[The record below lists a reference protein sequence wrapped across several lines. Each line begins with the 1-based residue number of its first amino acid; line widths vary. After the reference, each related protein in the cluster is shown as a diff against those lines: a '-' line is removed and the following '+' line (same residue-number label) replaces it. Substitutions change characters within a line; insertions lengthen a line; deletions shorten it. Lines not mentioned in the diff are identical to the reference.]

1 MANLVSGRTSNEVF
15 AASVHDVRHLSN
27 LLRGV
32 NFVDVASLTIS
43 GGGLTVFV
51 EESSL
56 VAAAAYIPV
65 QIFDE
70 FTYNPPTSPSASP
83 SASPTP
89 PQQSQTEKSTVLEI
103 PLRVFIDSLSIFS
116 TGPAPS
122 IVEGRA
128 NNRRWVRDRDNGGED
143 DVPRGRIEAYFAP
156 VSGKTVGMRLSY
168 AGEGH
173 PLSLLVAEGSTE
185 PDAKFEVTT
194 YTADSQPDMSFD
206 IEQTVLQ
213 LILKS
218 SWLRDALS
226 EIDPSCDKLTL
237 IGNPAPAQ
245 DSPTRRPRATAAPPI
260 FRIHAEG
267 AFGSTEM
274 DYPNDREVLETVH
287 CAEPVSFS
295 YRVAHIARAQR
306 ALQSSSKTSL
316 RIGSDGTMN
325 MQFLVP
331 SPLVRG
337 GTSEAFISFRF
348 LPLDEAE

>member
-1 MANLVSGRTSNEVF
+1 MPNVGEATRTPTVF
-15 AASVHDVRHLSN
+15 AASVHDVRHLGS

-32 NFVDVASLTIS
+32 NFVDFALMTITS
-43 GGGLTVFV
+43 GGLTVFV
-51 EESSL
+51 EESSII
-56 VAAAAYIPV
+56 AAAAYVPA
-65 QIFDE
+65 QIFEE
-70 FTYNPPTSPSASP
+70 FTYNAPISSP

-89 PQQSQTEKSTVLEI
+89 PGLSQSEEPTVLEF
-103 PLRVFIDSLSIFS
+103 PLRIFIDSLVYLLHRSS
-116 TGPAPS
+116 AQ
-122 IVEGRA
+122 RC
-128 NNRRWVRDRDNGGED
+128 GGESKD
-143 DVPRGRIEAYFAP
+143 SKVGARPRLMVEKTMYLGEGIEAYFAP
-156 VSGKTVGMRLSY
+156 GF
-168 AGEGH
+168 GEDGWDA
-173 PLSLLVAEGSTE
+173 LVVCCAEGSAE

-237 IGNPAPAQ
+237 IGNPPPAQ
-245 DSPTRRPRATAAPPI
+245 DSPSRRPRATASPPI

-295 YRVAHIARAQR
+295 YRIAHIARAQR

-316 RIGSDGTMN
+316 RIGNDGTMN

-337 GTSEAFISFRF
+337 GTNEAFISFRF
-348 LPLDEAE
+348 LPLDEVE

>member
-1 MANLVSGRTSNEVF
+1 MPTASHDGQRTPTVLV
-15 AASVHDVRHLSN
+15 ASMHDLRHFSSLVK
-27 LLRGV
+27 GV
-32 NFVDVASLTIS
+32 NFVDFATMMVTS
-43 GGGLTVFV
+43 GGLTVFA

-56 VAAAAYIPV
+56 VAAAAYIPA

-70 FTYNPPTSPSASP
+70 FTYSPTKPL

-89 PQQSQTEKSTVLEI
+89 PETSQTEETSMLEF
-103 PLRVFIDSLSIFS
+103 PLRTFLDSLSIFS
-116 TGPAPS
+116 TGSAS
-122 IVEGRA
+122 TASEGRA
-128 NNRRWVRDRDNGGED
+128 QNRRWVRDREPGGDD
-143 DVPRGRIEAYFAP
+143 DVPRGRIEAYFGATA
-156 VSGKTVGMRLSY
+156 GKTVGMRLSY

-173 PLSLLVAEGSTE
+173 PLSLLIAEGSAE
-185 PDAKFEVTT
+185 PDAKFEITT
-194 YTADSQPDMSFD
+194 YTAENQPDMSFD
-206 IEQTVLQ
+206 IERTVLQ

-226 EIDPSCDKLTL
+226 EIDSSCEKITL
-237 IGNPAPAQ
+237 IGNPAEQGEPA
-245 DSPTRRPRATAAPPI
+245 RRPRATAATPV

-295 YRVAHIARAQR
+295 YRVTHIARAQQ
-306 ALQSSSKTSL
+306 ALQCSSKTSL

-325 MQFLVP
+325 MQFLVS
-331 SPLVRG
+331 SPLARG

>member
-1 MANLVSGRTSNEVF
+1 MSNASHDGQRTQTVLV
-15 AASVHDVRHLSN
+15 ASMHDLRHLGN

-32 NFVDVASLTIS
+32 SFVDFATMMVTT
-43 GGGLTVFV
+43 GGLTVFV

-56 VAAAAYIPV
+56 VAAAAYIPAQV
-65 QIFDE
+65 FDE
-70 FTYNPPTSPSASP
+70 FTYTPPIKPP

-89 PQQSQTEKSTVLEI
+89 PESSQTEEPTVLEF
-103 PLRVFIDSLSIFS
+103 PLNTFIDSLSIFS
-116 TGPAPS
+116 AGSAS
-122 IVEGRA
+122 SVSEGRTQ
-128 NNRRWVRDRDNGGED
+128 NRRWVRDREHGGDE
-143 DVPRGRIEAYFAP
+143 DVPRGRIEAYFTATT
-156 VSGKTVGMRLSY
+156 GKTVGMRLSY

-173 PLSLLVAEGSTE
+173 PLSLLIAEGSVE

-194 YTADSQPDMSFD
+194 YTVEAQPDMSFD
-206 IEQTVLQ
+206 IGQTVLQ

-226 EIDPSCDKLTL
+226 EIDSSCEKITL
-237 IGNPAPAQ
+237 IGSPPDQGEPA
-245 DSPTRRPRATAAPPI
+245 RRPRVTTTAPV

-274 DYPNDREVLETVH
+274 DYPNDREVLETIH

-306 ALQSSSKTSL
+306 ALQGSSKTSL
-316 RIGSDGTMN
+316 RIGIDGTMN

-331 SPLVRG
+331 SQLARG

-348 LPLDEAE
+348 LPLDEVE

>member
-1 MANLVSGRTSNEVF
+1 MSNTSHEAPRTPAVLV
-15 AASVHDVRHLSN
+15 ASVHDVRHFSN

-32 NFVDVASLTIS
+32 NFVDVATVIITS
-43 GGGLTVFV
+43 GGLTVFV

-56 VAAAAYIPV
+56 VAAAAYVPAH
-65 QIFDE
+65 IFDE
-70 FTYNPPTSPSASP
+70 FTYSPPIKSP

-89 PQQSQTEKSTVLEI
+89 PDASQAEEATVLEF

-116 TGPAPS
+116 TGSAPS
-122 IVEGRA
+122 VSEGRA
-128 NNRRWVRDRDNGGED
+128 QNRRWVREREPGGDD
-143 DVPRGRIEAYFAP
+143 DVPRGRIDAYFGAGA
-156 VSGKTVGMRLSY
+156 GKTVGMRLSY

-173 PLSLLVAEGSTE
+173 PLSLLIAEGSAE

-194 YTADSQPDMSFD
+194 YVAESQPDIAFD

-226 EIDPSCDKLTL
+226 EIDPSCEKLTL
-237 IGNPAPAQ
+237 IGSPPPAQ
-245 DSPTRRPRATAAPPI
+245 GSPARRPRAAAAPPV

-274 DYPNDREVLETVH
+274 DYPNDREVLETIH
-287 CAEPVSFS
+287 CTEQVSFS

-316 RIGSDGTMN
+316 RISSDGTMN

-331 SPLVRG
+331 SPLARG

-348 LPLDEAE
+348 LPLDDVE

>member
-1 MANLVSGRTSNEVF
+1 MSAAGDDGQRTPTVLV
-15 AASVHDVRHLSN
+15 ASMHDLRHFGS

-32 NFVDVASLTIS
+32 NFVDFATMMITN
-43 GGGLTVFV
+43 GGLTVFV
-51 EESSL
+51 DESSL
-56 VAAAAYIPV
+56 VAAAAYIPA

-70 FTYNPPTSPSASP
+70 FTYSPPIKPP

-89 PQQSQTEKSTVLEI
+89 PEPSQTEETTMLEF
-103 PLRVFIDSLSIFS
+103 PLRTFLDSLSIFS
-116 TGPAPS
+116 TGSATS
-122 IVEGRA
+122 ASEGRA
-128 NNRRWVRDRDNGGED
+128 QNRRWVRDREQGGDD
-143 DVPRGRIEAYFAP
+143 DVPRGRIEAYFGAAA
-156 VSGKTVGMRLSY
+156 GKTVGMRLSY

-173 PLSLLVAEGSTE
+173 PLSLLIAEGSAE
-185 PDAKFEVTT
+185 PDAKFEITT
-194 YTADSQPDMSFD
+194 YTAETQPDMSFD

-226 EIDPSCDKLTL
+226 EIDSSCEKITL
-237 IGNPAPAQ
+237 IG
-245 DSPTRRPRATAAPPI
+245 SPPEKGEPVRRPRATAARPV

-295 YRVAHIARAQR
+295 YRVAHIARAQQ
-306 ALQSSSKTSL
+306 ALQNSSKTSL
-316 RIGSDGTMN
+316 RIGNDGSMN
-325 MQFLVP
+325 MQFLVS
-331 SPLVRG
+331 SPLAQG

>member
-1 MANLVSGRTSNEVF
+1 M
-15 AASVHDVRHLSN
+15 HDLRHFGN

-32 NFVDVASLTIS
+32 NFVDFATMMITS
-43 GGGLTVFV
+43 GGLTVFV

-56 VAAAAYIPV
+56 VSAASYIPA

-70 FTYNPPTSPSASP
+70 FTYSPPIRPR

-89 PQQSQTEKSTVLEI
+89 PEPSQTEEATVLEF
-103 PLRVFIDSLSIFS
+103 PLHTFIDSLSIFS
-116 TGPAPS
+116 TGSAPGVS
-122 IVEGRA
+122 VSEGRTQ
-128 NNRRWVRDRDNGGED
+128 NRRWVRDRDRGGDD
-143 DVPRGRIEAYFAP
+143 DVPRGRIEAYFGATA
-156 VSGKTVGMRLSY
+156 GKTVGMRLSY

-173 PLSLLVAEGSTE
+173 PLSLLIAEGSAD

-194 YTADSQPDMSFD
+194 YTVEAQPDMSFD

-218 SWLRDALS
+218 SWLHDALA
-226 EIDPSCDKLTL
+226 EIDSTCEKITL
-237 IGNPAPAQ
+237 IGSPPEQSEPA
-245 DSPTRRPRATAAPPI
+245 RRPRVKTAAPV

-295 YRVAHIARAQR
+295 YRVGHIARAQR
-306 ALQSSSKTSL
+306 ALQNSSKTSL
-316 RIGSDGTMN
+316 RIGIDG
-325 MQFLVP
+325 
-331 SPLVRG
+331 
-337 GTSEAFISFRF
+337 I
-348 LPLDEAE
+348 